1 MRHMADNAAAQASG
15 AAKVG
20 MPARLRCLT
29 ACGALGAANTTTG
42 LSVRAKQSRNGPPT
56 VSGSVIED
64 EPENDGNR
72 IVGRAF
78 EHAVDYIAKVLG
90 FHARE
95 GNVDGVS
102 IQHRIG
108 NIQSL

>member
-1 MRHMADNAAAQASG
+1 MPDRVRRAGGGKYHNGLVGPGETITQRPADS
-15 AAKVG
+15 
-20 MPARLRCLT
+20 LRFRDRRRT
-29 ACGALGAANTTTG
+29 
-42 LSVRAKQSRNGPPT
+42 Q
-56 VSGSVIED
+56 
-64 EPENDGNR
+64 NDGNR